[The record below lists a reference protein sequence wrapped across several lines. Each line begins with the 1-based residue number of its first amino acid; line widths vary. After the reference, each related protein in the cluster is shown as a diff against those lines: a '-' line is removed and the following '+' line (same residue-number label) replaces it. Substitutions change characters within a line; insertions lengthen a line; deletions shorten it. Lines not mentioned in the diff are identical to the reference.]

1 MLVVRF
7 REISGD
13 IKFSI
18 IFFKV
23 IVNVNGLIYFFNK
36 VMVRCGVM
44 GVNFNVFNLCMDL
57 FCLFYFNVDF
67 YVDCCMFLSF
77 FCYYNLRL
85 SMMIVIL
92 IFMLDYFELLG
103 FLCFFMNFKIVFF
116 FIKVIIE
123 ILIEIGLI
131 LWMNFGSRVI
141 FLKLFLFLFC
151 I

>member
-1 MLVVRF
+1 
-7 REISGD
+7 
-13 IKFSI
+13 
-18 IFFKV
+18 
-23 IVNVNGLIYFFNK
+23 
-36 VMVRCGVM
+36 MVCCGVM

-57 FCLFYFNVDF
+57 FCLFYFIVDF

-85 SMMIVIL
+85 STMIVIL
-92 IFMLDYFELLG
+92 IFTLDYFELLG

-131 LWMNFGSRVI
+131 L
-141 FLKLFLFLFC
+141 
-151 I
+151 